1 MSDIGLFYVGAV
13 LIINGIML
21 LGAMTARAAAPLNL
35 FVGAMQVITPTVM
48 VMTAN
53 DDPAVVFAA
62 SGLYLFGFTYL
73 WVGINALADLSAT
86 GLGWF
91 SLFVAVAAIGFAER
105 TWAAGGRVFA
115 VIWVLWAL
123 LWLLFFLLFF
133 LLLGLGRTHLARF
146 TGAIAVGEGIATAAV
161 PAWLSLTGAFVD
173 SGSAALALAVAAAVG
188 LIVLYLRLGRTPQRV
203 DRTSARRQPVSR
215 SVSWSAARRS
225 GRPAAAPPA
234 RTEPDRP

>member
-1 MSDIGLFYVGAV
+1 M
-13 LIINGIML
+13 
-21 LGAMTARAAAPLNL
+21 
-35 FVGAMQVITPTVM
+35 
-48 VMTAN
+48 
-53 DDPAVVFAA
+53 
-62 SGLYLFGFTYL
+62 
-73 WVGINALADLSAT
+73 GINALADLSAT

-123 LWLLFFLLFF
+123 LWLLFFLL
-133 LLLGLGRTHLARF
+133 LGLDRTHLARF